1 MSNATTFVGL
11 DVHARSVKACAF
23 VPETG
28 ETIRKSFGYEPGE
41 IASWVSSLPQPA
53 RCVYESGVTGFH
65 LCRELNA
72 MGAAC
77 VIGAVSKM
85 HKPAADRGRKTDRRD
100 AQFLAVQLALGVVTE
115 VHVPDAECEGAR
127 DLALALADA
136 RDDAVRAK
144 QRLSKFLLRHGL
156 VYDERNAAGQRRNRW
171 TGDFWAWVG
180 RIDLGD
186 AAAMATLDHYCER
199 VREADAAKAALEAK
213 VKSLAQQPRWK
224 PTCDALK
231 CLKGIDAVTAASIAC
246 EADGFARFATA
257 SGFAA
262 WVGLVPSEHSSGESR
277 FRGGITKAGN
287 KHLRKLLVEAA
298 WHYKGA
304 SRSPKDLAKGQAVD
318 AATRR
323 HANAGVRRLVD
334 RRRSMDDAGKQS
346 SVANV
351 AVARELACW
360 CWAVGRMAEGA

>member
-1 MSNATTFVGL
+1 MINATTFVGL
-11 DVHARSVKACAF
+11 DVHARSVKAFAF

-28 ETIRKSFGYEPGE
+28 ETARKSFGYEPGE
-41 IASWVSSLPQPA
+41 IASWVASLPQPA
-53 RCVYESGVTGFH
+53 KCVYESGVTGFH
-65 LCRELNA
+65 LCRELGS
-72 MGAAC
+72 MGIDC

-115 VHVPDAECEGAR
+115 VHVPDPECEGAR
-127 DLALALADA
+127 DLTRALADA

-156 VYDERNAAGQRRNRW
+156 VYDEKNAAGQRRSRW

-180 RIDLGD
+180 RIDLED

-199 VREADAAKAALEAK
+199 VREAD
-213 VKSLAQQPRWK
+213 
-224 PTCDALK
+224 
-231 CLKGIDAVTAASIAC
+231 
-246 EADGFARFATA
+246 GFARFAAA

-262 WVGLVPSEHSSGESR
+262 WVGLVPSEHSSGESQ

-304 SRSPKDLAKGQAVD
+304 SRSPKDLAKGQSVD

-334 RRRSMDDAGKQS
+334 RRRALDEAGKQS

>member
-11 DVHARSVKACAF
+11 DVHARPVKACAF

-127 DLALALADA
+127 DLARALADA
-136 RDDAVRAK
+136 RDIAVMTTDKTMFTACG
-144 QRLSKFLLRHGL
+144 LLYEQGL
-156 VYDERNAAGQRRNRW
+156 
-171 TGDFWAWVG
+171 
-180 RIDLGD
+180 
-186 AAAMATLDHYCER
+186 
-199 VREADAAKAALEAK
+199 
-213 VKSLAQQPRWK
+213 
-224 PTCDALK
+224 
-231 CLKGIDAVTAASIAC
+231 
-246 EADGFARFATA
+246 
-257 SGFAA
+257 
-262 WVGLVPSEHSSGESR
+262 
-277 FRGGITKAGN
+277 RGGG
-287 KHLRKLLVEAA
+287 
-298 WHYKGA
+298 
-304 SRSPKDLAKGQAVD
+304 
-318 AATRR
+318 
-323 HANAGVRRLVD
+323 
-334 RRRSMDDAGKQS
+334 M
-346 SVANV
+346 
-351 AVARELACW
+351 
-360 CWAVGRMAEGA
+360 